1 MGNLRPSWPLL
12 IFAGVALLAAG
23 AVLGLM
29 GPGMAVPAIACA
41 VLGFPVALLGAVIAY
56 STAQERE
63 VRIEALEAQVESRT
77 QEALS
82 QRDAVDQ
89 FASGLDMMILVV
101 DAKHRL
107 IYANRQARSSFQ
119 MENVFGQ
126 PLMTKTF
133 SRELEDLATRALA
146 TGESL
151 KAELSFTHPE
161 DRIGQVQV
169 WAEPPEF
176 TRCFI
181 SIVDITGLRRL
192 ERSRQE
198 FVANVSHE
206 LRTPMATIRA
216 MAEVLQDEKDDPAIQ
231 EKYLGAIIHEVDRLA
246 SVTSEL
252 LTLSMVE
259 STGLS
264 KSPVRLVE
272 CLERVVNQ
280 LAHKADEKGLRL
292 AWSAEADPTISLNA
306 SLIQQAIQNLVDN
319 AINYTSEG
327 SIAVVLKLTEGE
339 AVVTVEDT
347 GTGIA
352 GEHLPRLFERFYRV
366 DKGRSRAKG
375 GTGLGLSI
383 VKHIV
388 EAHGGRVWV
397 ESVYGQG
404 SRFSFSLPLDQVE
417 LPHQPQRE
425 VRTSPID

>member
-1 MGNLRPSWPLL
+1 MQNLRLHWPLL
-12 IFAGVALLAAG
+12 IFSGAALLAAG
-23 AVLGLM
+23 AIFGLL
-29 GPGMAVPAIACA
+29 GPGLSPAAVACLI
-41 VLGFPVALLGAVIAY
+41 LGVPSALLGAVIAFA
-56 STAQERE
+56 SSQEME
-63 VRIEALEAQVESRT
+63 VKSQSLEGQIESLA

-107 IYANRQARSSFQ
+107 IYANRQARSTFQ
-119 MENVFGQ
+119 MDKVFGQ
-126 PLMTKTF
+126 PLLTKTF
-133 SRELEDLATRALA
+133 SRELEDLASRAFES
-146 TGESL
+146 GESL

-161 DRIGQVQV
+161 NRIGQVQV

-181 SIVDITGLRRL
+181 SIVDITNLRRL

-246 SVTSEL
+246 AVTSEL

-259 STGLS
+259 STGLT

-280 LAHKADEKGLRL
+280 LARKADEKGLNL
-292 AWSAEADPTISLNA
+292 TWTAEADPTISLNA
-306 SLIQQAIQNLVDN
+306 SLIQQVIQNLVDN

-327 SIAVVLKLTEGE
+327 SVSVLLKLQDGE
-339 AVVTVEDT
+339 AVVSVSDT
-347 GTGIA
+347 GAGIA

-397 ESVYGQG
+397 ESVFGQG
-404 SRFSFSLPLDQVE
+404 STFGFSLHLDAVADEPGSEFGQ
-417 LPHQPQRE
+417 
-425 VRTSPID
+425 

>member
-1 MGNLRPSWPLL
+1 M
-12 IFAGVALLAAG
+12 
-23 AVLGLM
+23 
-29 GPGMAVPAIACA
+29 
-41 VLGFPVALLGAVIAY
+41 
-56 STAQERE
+56 
-63 VRIEALEAQVESRT
+63 ESKT

-107 IYANRQARSSFQ
+107 IYANRQARATFQ
-119 MENVFGQ
+119 MDRVFGQ
-126 PLMTKTF
+126 PLLTKTF
-133 SRELEDLATRALA
+133 SRELEDLAARAIE
-146 TGESL
+146 TGDSL

-161 DRIGQVQV
+161 ARIGQVQV

-181 SIVDITGLRRL
+181 SIVDITSLRRL

-216 MAEVLQDEKDDPAIQ
+216 MAEVLQDEKDNPAIQ

-246 SVTSEL
+246 AVTSEL

-259 STGLS
+259 STGLTR
-264 KSPVRLVE
+264 SPVRLVE
-272 CLERVVNQ
+272 CLERVMHQ
-280 LAHKADEKGLRL
+280 LIHKAEEKGLQL
-292 AWSAEADPTISLNA
+292 KWTAEADPTLNLNA
-306 SLIQQAIQNLVDN
+306 SLIQQVIQNLVDN
-319 AINYTSEG
+319 AIAYTSEG
-327 SIAVVLKLTEGE
+327 SVKVALEVKEGE
-339 AVVTVEDT
+339 AHITVADT
-347 GTGIA
+347 GSGIA
-352 GEHLPRLFERFYRV
+352 GEHLPRIFERFYRV

-383 VKHIV
+383 VRHIV

-397 ESVYGQG
+397 ESIFGEG
-404 SRFSFSLPLDQVE
+404 STFGFALPLDQE
-417 LPHQPQRE
+417 DSAPPPDKE
-425 VRTSPID
+425 ESDSN